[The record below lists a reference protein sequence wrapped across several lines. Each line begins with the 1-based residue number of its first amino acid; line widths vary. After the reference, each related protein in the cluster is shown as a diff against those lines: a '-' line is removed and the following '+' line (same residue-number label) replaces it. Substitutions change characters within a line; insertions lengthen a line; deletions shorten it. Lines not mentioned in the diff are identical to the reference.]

1 METYKEPK
9 MWGVSFSAKGKRTR
23 CGYSGHGGC
32 TADNGLALS
41 TLFRENFCANISV
54 KLKNTYYILMSKM
67 AACHRVV
74 TF

>member
-9 MWGVSFSAKGKRTR
+9 MWGVSFWAKGKRTR

-54 KLKNTYYILMSKM
+54 
-67 AACHRVV
+67 
-74 TF
+74 